1 MLSITHDP
9 VQLDP
14 KKELEKFIEQIKRE
28 EGMRLFSFVNKKRY
42 AAVAKERIKH
52 LLGARED

>member
-14 KKELEKFIEQIKRE
+14 KKELERFILQIEKE
-28 EGMRLFSFVNKKRY
+28 EEMRLFSFVNKKRY

-52 LLGARED
+52 LLGACED